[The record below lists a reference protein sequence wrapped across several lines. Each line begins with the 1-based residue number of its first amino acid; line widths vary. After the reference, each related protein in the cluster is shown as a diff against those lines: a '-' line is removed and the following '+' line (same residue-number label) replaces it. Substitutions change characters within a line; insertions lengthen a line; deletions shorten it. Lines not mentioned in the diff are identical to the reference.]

1 MASKKR
7 SLGTGLESLFGEDT
21 VIKEKES
28 VSTLPI
34 SKIEPRSEQPRTYF
48 NEESIE
54 ELAESIRTY
63 GMIQPIVVRKME
75 NGFYQIIAG
84 ERRWR
89 AARLAELDP
98 VPVHIIEVD
107 DRQTAELAL
116 VENLQREDLN
126 PIEEAEGYRALM
138 VDYALTQE
146 EVSEAIGKSRPAI
159 ANALRLLGLS
169 EKVRNYLIEGKL
181 SAGHGRAIA
190 SLQNP
195 ILQKEVA
202 DKVIAQGLSVRKTE
216 NMVAARQKEPKP
228 PKQEQKF
235 GIDYAAEESQ
245 NLTKALS
252 RKCKIVQGRKAG
264 RIELE
269 YYNDDDRELLLKNL
283 YQMGHNWNNN
293 K

>member
-21 VIKEKES
+21 VTKEKES

-48 NEESIE
+48 NEEAIE

-63 GMIQPIVVRKME
+63 GMIQPIVVRKMD
-75 NGFYQIIAG
+75 NGFYQIVAG

-195 ILQKEVA
+195 VLQKEVA

-216 NMVAARQKEPKP
+216 NMVSTLQKEPKK
-228 PKQEQKF
+228 PKAEQKF

-264 RIELE
+264 KIELE
-269 YYNDDDRELLLKNL
+269 YYNDDDREMLLKNL
-283 YQMGHNWNNN
+283 YQMGQNW
-293 K
+293 KQ